1 MATSNMQKYFCE
13 DRKRSSEHM
22 IVERQT
28 DRHAHHNTPLPYR
41 RGRSNKLVMNTGC
54 TEPQS

>member
-1 MATSNMQKYFCE
+1 MAASNMQKFFCE

-41 RGRSNKLVMNTGC
+41 RGA
-54 TEPQS
+54 E